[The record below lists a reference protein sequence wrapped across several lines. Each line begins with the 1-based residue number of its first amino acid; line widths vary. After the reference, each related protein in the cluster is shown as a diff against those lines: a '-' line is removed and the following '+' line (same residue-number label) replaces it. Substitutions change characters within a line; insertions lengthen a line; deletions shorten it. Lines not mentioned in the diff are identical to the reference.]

1 MPQTHETDTCEVLV
15 VRNLNVAFRQQDAP
29 EVQAVRQLSFSLRRG
44 ETLAIV
50 GESGSGK
57 SVTALALM
65 RLLDAASS
73 EVSSEGLWLRRRNRQ
88 VIALN
93 EQSEAEM
100 RRVRGADL
108 AMIFQ
113 EPMTSL
119 NPVFT
124 IGEQIA
130 ESLRLHQG
138 LGREEALRA
147 AKKMLDQVRIPQA
160 EEMLSRYPHQ
170 LSGGMRQ
177 RVMIA
182 MALLT
187 RPELLIADEPT
198 TALDVSVQAQILQ
211 LLRELK
217 RELNMGMLFITH
229 NLSIVRQ
236 LADRVAVMQ
245 NGRCVEHNHCRAL
258 FSAPAHPYTQRLLD
272 SEPDGEPVPLAVD
285 APVLLQVDDL
295 NVAFPVRKGILRR
308 VVDHHRVVNSLSFQL
323 RAGETLGLVGESGSG
338 KSTTGLALL
347 RLISSEGRIT
357 FTGQPIQGRNRRQLL
372 PLRRQ
377 MQVVFQD
384 PNSSLNPRLTAQQII
399 EEGLR
404 VHQQTLTAVE
414 REQAV
419 IFAMQEVGLDP
430 ASRQRYPAAFS
441 GGQRQRIAIARALI
455 VKPQLIVLDEPTSS
469 LDKTVQAQ
477 ILNLLKALQLKH
489 QLAYIF
495 ISHDLGVVRALCHQV
510 MVLRQGVVV
519 EQGECQ
525 SVFSAPRHEYTRQL
539 LALS

>member
-1 MPQTHETDTCEVLV
+1 MPLTQARRCSMTQPLLDID
-15 VRNLNVAFRQQDAP
+15 NLSIAFRQQG
-29 EVQAVRQLSFSLRRG
+29 ETTSVVSELSLQIAVG
-44 ETLAIV
+44 ETLALV

-57 SVTALALM
+57 SVTALSVL
-65 RLLDAASS
+65 RLLPSQP
-73 EVSSEGLWLRRRNRQ
+73 VSYPTGDIRFHGQSLLHADERTLRG
-88 VIALN
+88 
-93 EQSEAEM
+93 
-100 RRVRGADL
+100 VRGNRI

-113 EPMTSL
+113 EPMVSL
-119 NPVFT
+119 NPLHTLEKQLYEVLSLHRGMRKEAAR
-124 IGEQIA
+124 GEILDCLERVGIRNA
-130 ESLRLHQG
+130 PRRL
-138 LGREEALRA
+138 A
-147 AKKMLDQVRIPQA
+147 D
-160 EEMLSRYPHQ
+160 YPHQ
-170 LSGGMRQ
+170 LSGGERQ

-198 TALDVSVQAQILQ
+198 TALDVSVQAQILT

-217 RELNMGMLFITH
+217 QELNMGLLFITH

-245 NGRCVEHNHCRAL
+245 NGRCVEQNGCQAL
-258 FSAPAHPYTQRLLD
+258 FFAPEHPYTRRLLD
-272 SEPDGEPVPLAVD
+272 SEPSGDPVPLAPD
-285 APVLLQVDDL
+285 APVLLRAENL
-295 NVAFPVRKGILRR
+295 SIAFPIRKGLLRR
-308 VVDHHRVVNSLSFQL
+308 VVDHNRVVNAVSFHL

-347 RLISSEGRIT
+347 RLIHSAGAIAFDGEAL
-357 FTGQPIQGRNRRQLL
+357 QGRNRQQML
-372 PLRRQ
+372 PLRRR

-384 PNSSLNPRLTAQQII
+384 PNSSLNPRLNVLQII

-404 VHQQTLTAVE
+404 VHQPTLTPAE

-419 IFAMQEVGLDP
+419 IQAMQEVGLDP
-430 ASRQRYPAAFS
+430 QSRHRYPAAFS
-441 GGQRQRIAIARALI
+441 GGQRQRIAIARALV

-477 ILNLLKALQLKH
+477 ILALLKALQQKH

-495 ISHDLGVVRALCHQV
+495 ISHDLRVVRALCHQV
-510 MVLRQGVVV
+510 MVLRQGEVV
-519 EQGECQ
+519 EQGECER
-525 SVFSAPRHEYTRQL
+525 VFTAPQQEYTRQL

>member
-1 MPQTHETDTCEVLV
+1 MSEEKLLV
-15 VRNLNVAFRQQDAP
+15 VDKLRTEFFQSKKSSVTAIN
-29 EVQAVRQLSFSLRRG
+29 EISFYINKG
-44 ETLAIV
+44 EIVGLV
-50 GESGSGK
+50 GESGCGK
-57 SVTALALM
+57 SVTSLSIM
-65 RLLDAASS
+65 RLLNFTSGKVTKGEVLFEGTDLQKLS
-73 EVSSEGLWLRRRNRQ
+73 EKEMRQ
-88 VIALN
+88 V
-93 EQSEAEM
+93 
-100 RRVRGADL
+100 RGGKMS
-108 AMIFQ
+108 MIFQ
-113 EPMTSL
+113 EPKSSL
-119 NPVFT
+119 NPAMR
-124 IGEQIA
+124 IDKQLIEQI
-130 ESLRLHQG
+130 RLHTDYSK
-138 LGREEALRA
+138 EKALERA
-147 AKKMLDQVRIPQA
+147 A
-160 EEMLSRYPHQ
+160 EMLKLVGIPDPPRVLKNYPHQ
-170 LSGGMRQ
+170 LSGGERQ

-217 RELNMGMLFITH
+217 QELNMGLLFITH

-245 NGRCVEHNHCRAL
+245 NGRCVEHNDCRAL

-272 SEPDGEPVPLAVD
+272 SEPDGEPVPLAAD
-285 APVLLQVDDL
+285 APVLLQADDL
-295 NVAFPVRKGILRR
+295 KVEFPVRKGILRR

-347 RLISSEGRIT
+347 RLIPSGGKIT
-357 FTGQPIQGRNRRQLL
+357 FAGQPIQGRNRRQLL

-404 VHQQTLTAVE
+404 VHQPTLTAAE

-419 IFAMQEVGLDP
+419 ILAMQEVGLDP

-477 ILNLLKALQLKH
+477 ILNLLKALQRKH

-510 MVLRQGVVV
+510 MVLRQGEVV
-519 EQGECQ
+519 EQGECK

>member
-1 MPQTHETDTCEVLV
+1 
-15 VRNLNVAFRQQDAP
+15 
-29 EVQAVRQLSFSLRRG
+29 
-44 ETLAIV
+44 
-50 GESGSGK
+50 
-57 SVTALALM
+57 
-65 RLLDAASS
+65 
-73 EVSSEGLWLRRRNRQ
+73 
-88 VIALN
+88 
-93 EQSEAEM
+93 
-100 RRVRGADL
+100 
-108 AMIFQ
+108 MIFQ
-113 EPMTSL
+113 EPMVSL
-119 NPVFT
+119 NPLHT
-124 IGEQIA
+124 RKNSSTRCCLYTGECAKRRRAGILDCLERVGIRQA
-130 ESLRLHQG
+130 PRRL
-138 LGREEALRA
+138 A
-147 AKKMLDQVRIPQA
+147 D
-160 EEMLSRYPHQ
+160 YPHQ
-170 LSGGMRQ
+170 LSGGERQ

-404 VHQQTLTAVE
+404 VHQPTLTAVE

-419 IFAMQEVGLDP
+419 ILPCRRSG
-430 ASRQRYPAAFS
+430 SIRPAAS
-441 GGQRQRIAIARALI
+441 ATRRHSPAASA
-455 VKPQLIVLDEPTSS
+455 
-469 LDKTVQAQ
+469 
-477 ILNLLKALQLKH
+477 
-489 QLAYIF
+489 
-495 ISHDLGVVRALCHQV
+495 
-510 MVLRQGVVV
+510 
-519 EQGECQ
+519 
-525 SVFSAPRHEYTRQL
+525 SVSPSPER
-539 LALS
+539 

>member
-1 MPQTHETDTCEVLV
+1 MGQPLLDIDDLSI
-15 VRNLNVAFRQQDAP
+15 AFRQQGASQTVVSNLTLRIDA
-29 EVQAVRQLSFSLRRG
+29 G
-44 ETLAIV
+44 ETLALV

-57 SVTALALM
+57 SVSALSVL
-65 RLLDAASS
+65 RLLPSPP
-73 EVSSEGLWLRRRNRQ
+73 VSYPSGDIRFHGQSLLHADERTLRGIRGNR
-88 VIALN
+88 I
-93 EQSEAEM
+93 
-100 RRVRGADL
+100 

-113 EPMTSL
+113 EPMVSL
-119 NPVFT
+119 NPLHNLEKQLYEVLSLHRGMRKEAAR
-124 IGEQIA
+124 GEILDCLDRVGIRNA
-130 ESLRLHQG
+130 SRRL
-138 LGREEALRA
+138 A
-147 AKKMLDQVRIPQA
+147 D
-160 EEMLSRYPHQ
+160 YPHQ
-170 LSGGMRQ
+170 LSGGERQ

-245 NGRCVEHNHCRAL
+245 NGRCVEQNGCREL
-258 FSAPAHPYTQRLLD
+258 FQAPTHPYTRRLLD
-272 SEPDGEPVPLAVD
+272 SEPAGKPVPLPAD
-285 APVLLQVDDL
+285 APILLQARDL
-295 NVAFPVRKGILRR
+295 NVAFPIRKGILRR
-308 VVDHHRVVNSLSFQL
+308 VVDHNRVVNHLTFTL

-347 RLISSEGRIT
+347 RLINSSGEMQFAGES
-357 FTGQPIQGRNRRQLL
+357 IQGRNRRQML
-372 PLRRQ
+372 PLRRRI
-377 MQVVFQD
+377 QVVFQD
-384 PNSSLNPRLTAQQII
+384 PNSSLNPRLSVLQII

-404 VHQQTLTAVE
+404 VHQPTLTPAE

-419 IFAMQEVGLDP
+419 IQVMQEVGLDP
-430 ASRQRYPAAFS
+430 ATRQRYPAEFS

-477 ILNLLKALQLKH
+477 ILALLKTLQQKH
-489 QLAYIF
+489 QLAYLF
-495 ISHDLGVVRALCHQV
+495 ISHDLRVVRTLCHQV
-510 MVLRQGVVV
+510 IVLRQGEVV
-519 EQGECQ
+519 EQGECER
-525 SVFSAPRHEYTRQL
+525 VFTAPLQEYTRQL

>member
-1 MPQTHETDTCEVLV
+1 MPLTQARRCSMTQPLLDID
-15 VRNLNVAFRQQDAP
+15 NLSIAFRQQG
-29 EVQAVRQLSFSLRRG
+29 ETTSVVSELSLQIAVG
-44 ETLAIV
+44 ETLALV

-57 SVTALALM
+57 SVTALSVL
-65 RLLDAASS
+65 RLLPSPP
-73 EVSSEGLWLRRRNRQ
+73 VSYPTGDIRFHGQSLLHADERTLRG
-88 VIALN
+88 
-93 EQSEAEM
+93 
-100 RRVRGADL
+100 VRGNRI

-113 EPMTSL
+113 EPMVSL
-119 NPVFT
+119 NPLHTLEKQLYEVLSLHRGMRKEAAR
-124 IGEQIA
+124 GEILDCLERVGIRNA
-130 ESLRLHQG
+130 PRRL
-138 LGREEALRA
+138 A
-147 AKKMLDQVRIPQA
+147 D
-160 EEMLSRYPHQ
+160 YPHQ
-170 LSGGMRQ
+170 LSGGERQ

-198 TALDVSVQAQILQ
+198 TALDVSVQAQILT

-217 RELNMGMLFITH
+217 QELNMGLLFITH

-245 NGRCVEHNHCRAL
+245 NGRCVEQNGCQAL
-258 FSAPAHPYTQRLLD
+258 FFAPEPPYTRRLLD
-272 SEPDGEPVPLAVD
+272 SEPSGDPVPLAPD
-285 APVLLQVDDL
+285 APVLLRAENL
-295 NVAFPVRKGILRR
+295 SIAFPIRKGLLRR
-308 VVDHHRVVNSLSFQL
+308 VVDHNRVVNAVSFHL

-347 RLISSEGRIT
+347 RLIHSAGAIAFDGEAL
-357 FTGQPIQGRNRRQLL
+357 QGRNRQQML
-372 PLRRQ
+372 PLRRR

-384 PNSSLNPRLTAQQII
+384 PNSSLNPRLNVLQII

-404 VHQQTLTAVE
+404 VHQPTLTPAE

-419 IFAMQEVGLDP
+419 IQAMQEVGLDP
-430 ASRQRYPAAFS
+430 QSRHRYPAAFS
-441 GGQRQRIAIARALI
+441 GGQRQRIAIARALV

-477 ILNLLKALQLKH
+477 ILALLKTLQQKH

-495 ISHDLGVVRALCHQV
+495 ISHDLRVVRALCHQV
-510 MVLRQGVVV
+510 MVLRQGEVV
-519 EQGECQ
+519 EQGECER
-525 SVFSAPRHEYTRQL
+525 VFTAPQQEYTRQL